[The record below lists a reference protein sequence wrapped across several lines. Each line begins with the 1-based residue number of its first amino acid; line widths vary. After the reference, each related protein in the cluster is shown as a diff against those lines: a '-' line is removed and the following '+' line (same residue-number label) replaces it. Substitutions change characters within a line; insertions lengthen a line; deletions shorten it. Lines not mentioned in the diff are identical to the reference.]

1 METDVLVNTSFAMPI
16 TEEIFSLKL
25 NLKIKEISV
34 TLVNEKVKSIIGK
47 IGITNL
53 ELFMGI
59 SQRRMLLIGSLKDLY
74 LIDNTNYPQTIH

>member
-16 TEEIFSLKL
+16 IEEIFSLKL